1 MKPLVSVIIHSFNR
15 YNYLTN
21 AINSVNNQT
30 FQDFEIILIN
40 DESTDQRYY
49 QNNFGPKVKQID
61 VKRTELPRWT
71 GSRQPLINLGVENSS
86 GKYIALLDD
95 DDYWLENKLAI
106 QITRMEEDYFRFSS
120 TEGYFGL
127 GIYSSE
133 NNYPLYNKEH
143 FYKILKKKYRYTKYF
158 KSGKLPQIWNEE
170 FLKIH
175 NCIIKSSAVI
185 EKDLFKMIG
194 GFRGIPNKSDY
205 DLWLNIIKVA
215 DLLYIDE
222 PLFYYDGAHG
232 SGQNY

>member
-61 VKRTELPRWT
+61 IKRTELPRWT

-205 DLWLNIIKVA
+205 DLWLNIIKVT